1 MIMYVPVTTRANTV
15 TVRPVELVCF
25 SLLSY
30 TLNDNVCTSD
40 IKGKYCY
47 CEPVKLVCFSLL
59 SYTLNDNVCTSD
71 IKGKYCYCQASR
83 VGLFLLTLL
92 LSE

>member
-1 MIMYVPVTTRANTV
+1 MIMYVPVTSRANTV

-30 TLNDNVCTSD
+30 SLNDNVCTSD

-47 CEPVKLVCFSLL
+47 CE
-59 SYTLNDNVCTSD
+59 
-71 IKGKYCYCQASR
+71 ASR

-92 LSE
+92 HSE

>member
-1 MIMYVPVTTRANTV
+1 MIMYVAVTSRANSV

-30 TLNDNVCTSD
+30 SLNDNVCTSD

-47 CEPVKLVCFSLL
+47 CE
-59 SYTLNDNVCTSD
+59 
-71 IKGKYCYCQASR
+71 ASR
-83 VGLFLLTLL
+83 VVLFLLTILL
-92 LSE
+92 PE

>member
-1 MIMYVPVTTRANTV
+1 MIMYVPVTSRANTV

-47 CEPVKLVCFSLL
+47 CEASRSFRVLVCLASSTMGTYLL
-59 SYTLNDNVCTSD
+59 
-71 IKGKYCYCQASR
+71 
-83 VGLFLLTLL
+83 
-92 LSE
+92 

>member
-1 MIMYVPVTTRANTV
+1 MIMYVPVTSRANTV

-30 TLNDNVCTSD
+30 TLDDNVCTSD

-47 CEPVKLVCFSLL
+47 CEA
-59 SYTLNDNVCTSD
+59 
-71 IKGKYCYCQASR
+71 IR
-83 VGLFLLTLL
+83 VGLFLIAHQ
-92 LSE
+92 LSEC

>member
-30 TLNDNVCTSD
+30 SLNDNVC
-40 IKGKYCY
+40 I
-47 CEPVKLVCFSLL
+47 
-59 SYTLNDNVCTSD
+59 SD
-71 IKGKYCYCQASR
+71 IKGKYCYCQAIR

>member
-1 MIMYVPVTTRANTV
+1 MIMYVQVTSRANTV

-30 TLNDNVCTSD
+30 SLNDNVCTSD
-40 IKGKYCY
+40 IRANAVTVR
-47 CEPVKLVCFSLL
+47 PVELVCFSLL
-59 SYTLNDNVCTSD
+59 SYSLNDNVCTSD

-83 VGLFLLTLL
+83 VSLFLLTLL
-92 LSE
+92 HSE

>member
-1 MIMYVPVTTRANTV
+1 MIMYVPVTSRANTV

-30 TLNDNVCTSD
+30 FLNDNVCTSD

-47 CEPVKLVCFSLL
+47 CE
-59 SYTLNDNVCTSD
+59 
-71 IKGKYCYCQASR
+71 ASR

-92 LSE
+92 LPE

>member
-1 MIMYVPVTTRANTV
+1 MIMYVPVTSRANTV
-15 TVRPVELVCF
+15 TVMQVELVCF

-30 TLNDNVCTSD
+30 SLNDNVCTSD

-47 CEPVKLVCFSLL
+47 CE
-59 SYTLNDNVCTSD
+59 
-71 IKGKYCYCQASR
+71 ASR

-92 LSE
+92 LPE

>member
-1 MIMYVPVTTRANTV
+1 MIMYVPVTSRANTV

-25 SLLSY
+25 SLFSY

-47 CEPVKLVCFSLL
+47 FE
-59 SYTLNDNVCTSD
+59 
-71 IKGKYCYCQASR
+71 ASR

>member
-1 MIMYVPVTTRANTV
+1 MIMYVPVTSRANTV
-15 TVRPVELVCF
+15 TVRPVELGCF

-30 TLNDNVCTSD
+30 SMNDNVCTSD

-47 CEPVKLVCFSLL
+47 CE
-59 SYTLNDNVCTSD
+59 
-71 IKGKYCYCQASR
+71 ASR

-92 LSE
+92 HSE

>member
-1 MIMYVPVTTRANTV
+1 MIMYVPVTSRANSV

-30 TLNDNVCTSD
+30 SLNDNVCTSD

-47 CEPVKLVCFSLL
+47 CE
-59 SYTLNDNVCTSD
+59 
-71 IKGKYCYCQASR
+71 ARR
-83 VGLFLLTLL
+83 VGLFLLTILHY
-92 LSE
+92 E

>member
-1 MIMYVPVTTRANTV
+1 MIMYVPVTSRANTV

-30 TLNDNVCTSD
+30 TLNDSVCTSD

-47 CEPVKLVCFSLL
+47 WPELVCFSLL
-59 SYTLNDNVCTSD
+59 SYSLNDNVCTSD
-71 IKGKYCYCQASR
+71 IKGKYCYCEASR

-92 LSE
+92 HSE

>member
-1 MIMYVPVTTRANTV
+1 MIMYVPVISRANTV

-47 CEPVKLVCFSLL
+47 CE
-59 SYTLNDNVCTSD
+59 
-71 IKGKYCYCQASR
+71 ASR
-83 VGLFLLTLL
+83 VGLFLIARQ

>member
-1 MIMYVPVTTRANTV
+1 MIMYVPVTSRANTV

-30 TLNDNVCTSD
+30 TMNYNVCTSD
-40 IKGKYCY
+40 IKGKYY
-47 CEPVKLVCFSLL
+47 
-59 SYTLNDNVCTSD
+59 YW
-71 IKGKYCYCQASR
+71 QARR

>member
-1 MIMYVPVTTRANTV
+1 MIMYLPVTSRANTV

-30 TLNDNVCTSD
+30 TLNDNVSTSD

-47 CEPVKLVCFSLL
+47 CEAIRVC
-59 SYTLNDNVCTSD
+59 
-71 IKGKYCYCQASR
+71 
-83 VGLFLLTLL
+83 LFLLTILH
-92 LSE
+92 SE

>member
-1 MIMYVPVTTRANTV
+1 MIMYVPVTSRANTV
-15 TVRPVELVCF
+15 TVRPGELVCF

-30 TLNDNVCTSD
+30 TM
-40 IKGKYCY
+40 
-47 CEPVKLVCFSLL
+47 
-59 SYTLNDNVCTSD
+59 NDNVCTSD

-83 VGLFLLTLL
+83 VGLFLLTIL

>member
-1 MIMYVPVTTRANTV
+1 MIMYVPVTSRANTV

-30 TLNDNVCTSD
+30 TLNDNVSTSD
-40 IKGKYCY
+40 IKGKYY
-47 CEPVKLVCFSLL
+47 
-59 SYTLNDNVCTSD
+59 YW
-71 IKGKYCYCQASR
+71 QASR

>member
-1 MIMYVPVTTRANTV
+1 MIMYLPVTSRANTV
-15 TVRPVELVCF
+15 TVRPLELVCF

-30 TLNDNVCTSD
+30 SLNDNVSTSD

-47 CEPVKLVCFSLL
+47 CE
-59 SYTLNDNVCTSD
+59 
-71 IKGKYCYCQASR
+71 ASR
-83 VGLFLLTLL
+83 VGLFLLTIL